1 MAHEYLK
8 QLTVFIDQIKGER
21 YDNIPLVC
29 KHFFSGAALYA
40 NNRICITL
48 TPVGLGVKLPP
59 QSREKL
65 LDSNQAIALKYFPKG
80 PIKND
85 YVLFPDGLKTENKLS
100 SGYALESIYY
110 VLGLPDPKTKNTIVD
125 NQ

>member
-40 NNRICITL
+40 DNRICITL
-48 TPVGLGVKLPP
+48 TPVGLAVKLA
-59 QSREKL
+59 QHSREKL
-65 LDSNQAIALKYFPKG
+65 LVSNQAIALKYFPKG
-80 PIKND
+80 PIKKD
-85 YVLFPDGLKTENKLS
+85 YVLFPDGLKTGHKLS
-100 SGYALESIYY
+100 NRYARESINY
-110 VLGLPDPKTKNTIVD
+110 VLGLPD
-125 NQ
+125 